1 MHAPEIFFPIESC
14 AFHVAYHVIVFAWLY
29 PPREKGSSTTRRPF
43 AAMAYTTTKEVS
55 MALLSLEQAEFKIKR
70 EAGLMKKKYP
80 RQYHAQIEQYLSS
93 PIELVRR
100 HENAAELDVSDEL
113 RFGLPSLPIRKR
125 NGTPGRK
132 PKGAG
137 KGRRRTSRP

>member
-1 MHAPEIFFPIESC
+1 MGQHDYQGSFHGPFIFGASGI
-14 AFHVAYHVIVFAWLY
+14 
-29 PPREKGSSTTRRPF
+29 
-43 AAMAYTTTKEVS
+43 
-55 MALLSLEQAEFKIKR
+55 QIKR

-80 RQYHAQIEQYLSS
+80 CQYHAQIEQNPSS
-93 PIELVRR
+93 AIELVRR

>member
-1 MHAPEIFFPIESC
+1 
-14 AFHVAYHVIVFAWLY
+14 
-29 PPREKGSSTTRRPF
+29 
-43 AAMAYTTTKEVS
+43 

-80 RQYHAQIEQYLSS
+80 RPYHAQIEQNLSS
-93 PIELVRR
+93 AIELVRR
-100 HENAAELDVSDEL
+100 HENGAELDVSDEL
-113 RFGLPSLPIRKR
+113 RFGLPSLRIRKR
-125 NGTPGRK
+125 NRTPGRK

>member
-1 MHAPEIFFPIESC
+1 VHAPELFFTIDSC
-14 AFHVAYHVIVFAWLY
+14 AFHVAYLVIVFAWLY
-29 PPREKGSSTTRRPF
+29 RHVKKEVRRRDASLPRW
-43 AAMAYTTTKEVS
+43 AYTTTKEVS

-80 RQYHAQIEQYLSS
+80 RQYHAQIEQNLSS
-93 PIELVRR
+93 AFELVRR

-132 PKGAG
+132 PNGAG